1 MAKRKRK
8 VFEELRMALG
18 DSLRYERGEA
28 MDLRT
33 TDVPAPVK
41 PITPGEIREIRI
53 SLHASQ
59 SLFAKLINV
68 SANTVESWEQ
78 GVRRPRQA
86 ALKLLD
92 IARRHPQVLLEP

>member
-28 MDLRT
+28 MDLRA
-33 TDVPAPVK
+33 TDIPAPVK

-92 IARRHPQVLLEP
+92 IARRHPRVLLEP

>member
-1 MAKRKRK
+1 MAIRKRK
-8 VFEELRMALG
+8 VFEELRKALG

-33 TDVPAPVK
+33 TDIPAPVK
-41 PITPGEIREIRI
+41 PITPREIREIRV

-68 SANTVESWEQ
+68 SANTIESWEQ

-92 IARRHPQVLLEP
+92 IARRHPQVLLER

>member
-8 VFEELRMALG
+8 IFEDLRQALG
-18 DSLRYERGEA
+18 DSLRYERGESV
-28 MDLRT
+28 DLRV
-33 TDVPAPVK
+33 TDIPVPVK
-41 PITPGEIREIRI
+41 RLTPREIRSI
-53 SLHASQ
+53 RLSLNASQ
-59 SLFAKLINV
+59 TVFAKLINV

-92 IARRHPQVLLEP
+92 IARRHPRVLLEH